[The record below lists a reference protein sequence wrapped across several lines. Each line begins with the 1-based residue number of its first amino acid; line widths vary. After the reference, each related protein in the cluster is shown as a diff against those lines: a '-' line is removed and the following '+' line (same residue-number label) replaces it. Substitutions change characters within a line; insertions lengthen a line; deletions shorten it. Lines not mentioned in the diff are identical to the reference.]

1 RPCQPC
7 ALFVRF
13 AGHDCSDRAAER
25 PAFHTIITEPVAH
38 DERPEVR
45 VAESERAENMRVLRD
60 FLDRVTRVIDY
71 DLLRC
76 DENARRRFES
86 IDIKVALRSFKL

>member
-1 RPCQPC
+1 M
-7 ALFVRF
+7 FVSF

-25 PAFHTIITEPVAH
+25 PAFHTIVTKPVAH
-38 DERPEVR
+38 DERPEIC

-60 FLDRVTRVIDY
+60 FLDRVTRVVDN

-76 DENARRRFES
+76 DENAHRRFES
-86 IDIKVALRSFKL
+86 IDIKVALRSFKLH